1 MFDALDPRMTV
12 FALANGI
19 DMEKGD
25 GYRRLE
31 WFKRDRSY
39 NCPIDG
45 GGAVSRRVAR
55 DTQPVVRE

>member
-31 WFKRDRSY
+31 WFK
-39 NCPIDG
+39 G
-45 GGAVSRRVAR
+45 
-55 DTQPVVRE
+55 